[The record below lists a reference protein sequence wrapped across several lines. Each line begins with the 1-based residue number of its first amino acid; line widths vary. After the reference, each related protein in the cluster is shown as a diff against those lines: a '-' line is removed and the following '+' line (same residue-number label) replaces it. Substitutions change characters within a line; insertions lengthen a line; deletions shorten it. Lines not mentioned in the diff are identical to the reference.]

1 MPRARAAG
9 EPAKVTAFSKASSGD
24 VMIMSNSLLK
34 VEYNILPKIELVQ
47 LKIRDKI
54 LPSVENGKSKMS
66 EPKYLDF
73 SIRLK
78 DLMES
83 EGSTI
88 KTVNQLKDAIGVTYE
103 MARRYTLGTA
113 KPREEK
119 LKVLAEVL
127 NTDIGYLDHGTKF
140 DNNVDLSQKISLEGR
155 PVPVISWVAAGSFS
169 SIETVLRD
177 AEVDEHL
184 PPNKDC
190 GKNGYGLVV
199 TGYSMAPKFYPE
211 DRIYVNPDFQ
221 VCDLKTNDLV
231 IVACAGDTE
240 ATFKKLI
247 VEGSVK
253 FLEPLNPDWP
263 DKIIKLSDDCK
274 LVGKVVG
281 MYRKI

>member
-1 MPRARAAG
+1 MSTLQERMSSAIKHFESTTGKRFKNTDLANYVNVTRANVGLWINGPTKELESSRLFKVAEYLGVNPLWLAG
-9 EPAKVTAFSKASSGD
+9 ERSPMV
-24 VMIMSNSLLK
+24 ISNSGL
-34 VEYNILPKIELVQ
+34 
-47 LKIRDKI
+47 
-54 LPSVENGKSKMS
+54 
-66 EPKYLDF
+66 
-73 SIRLK
+73 
-78 DLMES
+78 
-83 EGSTI
+83 
-88 KTVNQLKDAIGVTYE
+88 
-103 MARRYTLGTA
+103 
-113 KPREEK
+113 
-119 LKVLAEVL
+119 
-127 NTDIGYLDHGTKF
+127 

-169 SIETVLRD
+169 GIETVLRD

-247 VEGSVK
+247 VEGSIK

-263 DKIIKLSDDCK
+263 EKIIKLSDDCK